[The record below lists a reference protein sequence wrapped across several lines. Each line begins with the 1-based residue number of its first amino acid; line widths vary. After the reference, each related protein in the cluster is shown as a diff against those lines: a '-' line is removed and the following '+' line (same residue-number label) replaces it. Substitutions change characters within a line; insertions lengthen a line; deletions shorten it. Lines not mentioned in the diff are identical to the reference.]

1 MKAIFYRLLATFGF
15 FTRLPFW
22 RIAQVPKEYYE
33 RVVPL
38 WPLAGWLT
46 GGVMALVFW
55 LCSYVLPLNICLIA
69 ALVSRI
75 LLTGALHEDG
85 FADFC
90 DGFGGGRSRERI
102 LQIMKDSHIGTYGV
116 LGLILYYLSL
126 YLVLDGI
133 LTVEIDHS
141 VFSCFTL
148 NGKFFPTFIPALFV
162 TADTFSKWS
171 SSNIINVL
179 AYARTEESAK
189 NKLVYSK
196 MTATEQIVGMMI
208 GFLPALLLLDMHY
221 YLAIAFS
228 FLTTLAMIR
237 LMHKKIQ
244 GYTGDCCGACFIIT
258 EFVFLLTVLVI
269 AHW

>member
-1 MKAIFYRLLATFGF
+1 MKAILYRVLAAFGF

-55 LCSYVLPLNICLIA
+55 LCSYVLPLNLCLIA
-69 ALVSRI
+69 ALVSRL

-90 DGFGGGRSRERI
+90 DGFGGGTSRERI
-102 LQIMKDSHIGTYGV
+102 LLIMKDSHIGTYGV

-133 LTVEIDHS
+133 LKVEIDHA

-148 NGKFFPTFIPALFV
+148 NGKFFPALIPVFPSGRVLISSMCCL
-162 TADTFSKWS
+162 TRERRTQPRTDWS
-171 SSNIINVL
+171 
-179 AYARTEESAK
+179 
-189 NKLVYSK
+189 
-196 MTATEQIVGMMI
+196 
-208 GFLPALLLLDMHY
+208 
-221 YLAIAFS
+221 
-228 FLTTLAMIR
+228 IR
-237 LMHKKIQ
+237 K
-244 GYTGDCCGACFIIT
+244 
-258 EFVFLLTVLVI
+258 
-269 AHW
+269 